1 MKSGFALFLA
11 IVFIS
16 CSPKDNSE
24 TPVVGKDSLK
34 TDSGI
39 LTGSFTNNT
48 PNGITELRDNDG
60 KLLQRG
66 RFEQGQPVGA
76 WVQYDASGKV
86 IDAKHVFGNKVLTEL
101 DPTDFQFKTWHND
114 AMGLSLNIPNTW
126 KELPTPNDNLVA
138 SFEKQ
143 IVDTALR
150 IKPSVNVAVAQLE
163 ADQTL
168 EKLAATQLEMLH
180 QQSGRVELVN
190 ESAITIDSCSAF
202 RRYGMF
208 YNDNSKVGFLMTIVV
223 KGNRAWFFSCN
234 AQNMTNGEFLRYQG
248 VFEEIVETAQFD

>member
-11 IVFIS
+11 VVFIS
-16 CSPKDNSE
+16 CSAKENSE
-24 TPVVGKDSLK
+24 TPVVAKDSLK

-39 LTGSFTNNT
+39 LTGSFTNST
-48 PNGITELRDNDG
+48 PNGITELRDKDG

-66 RFEQGQPVGA
+66 RFEQGLPVGA

-86 IDAKHVFGNKVLTEL
+86 IAAKHVFGNKVLTEL
-101 DPTDFQFKTWHND
+101 DPTDFQFKLWHND
-114 AMGLSLNIPNTW
+114 AMGLSLSIPNTW
-126 KELPTPNDNLVA
+126 KELPTTNANLVA

-190 ESAITIDSCSAF
+190 ESTITIDSCGAF

-208 YNDNSKVGFLMTIVV
+208 YNENSKVGFLMTIVV